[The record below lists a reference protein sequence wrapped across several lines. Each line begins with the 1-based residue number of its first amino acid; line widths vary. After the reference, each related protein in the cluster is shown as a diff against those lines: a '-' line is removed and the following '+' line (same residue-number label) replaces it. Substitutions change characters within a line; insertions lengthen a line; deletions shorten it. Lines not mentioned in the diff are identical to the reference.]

1 MSKKQRSG
9 IVYSTDPNFQYN
21 DEDSDEDAETPTPNQ
36 QELKVWLERKGGGKV
51 VTAIKG
57 WTGKTGD
64 MEDLAKQLKTL
75 CGTGGTAKDREILI
89 QGDFR
94 DKILTWLLA
103 KGYKA
108 KKAGG

>member
-9 IVYSTDPNFQYN
+9 IVYSTDPTFQYN
-21 DEDSDEDAETPTPNQ
+21 DDSDEEPETLMPNQ